1 MRERLFM
8 IRYKEWIN
16 RAKGS
21 LTISKIEKNIA
32 AGDVFF
38 YEDLCYQTQ
47 QAVEKA
53 FKGFL
58 IYFGVEPEFT
68 HNIEALL
75 EELEKVTIIPV
86 HVREATDLTK
96 FAVLTRY
103 PGVYDEITKE
113 MYKKAVKTAQECIE
127 WVENTIKEIE
137 NIKNKTVEKIGIGK
151 IFL

>member
-1 MRERLFM
+1 M
-8 IRYKEWIN
+8 IRYEEWID

-21 LTISKIEKNIA
+21 LTLSKLGKNIA
-32 AGDVFF
+32 DNDMFF

-53 FKGFL
+53 FKGLL
-58 IYFGVEPEFT
+58 IYFGMDPEFT

-75 EELEKVTIIPV
+75 EELEKFTGIPA
-86 HVREATDLTK
+86 HVRESTDLTK

-113 MYKKAVKTAQECIE
+113 MYEKAVKTAQECLE
-127 WVENTIKEIE
+127 WVESTIK
-137 NIKNKTVEKIGIGK
+137 NNV
-151 IFL
+151 

>member
-1 MRERLFM
+1 MA
-8 IRYKEWIN
+8 RYEEWIK

-21 LTISKIEKNIA
+21 LKIPKAFINITT
-32 AGDVFF
+32 DNEFY

-58 IYFGVEPEFT
+58 IYFEAEPEFT
-68 HNIEALL
+68 HNIETLL
-75 EELEKVTIIPV
+75 EELAKFTEIPA
-86 HVREATDLTK
+86 HIREAIDLTK

-103 PGVYDEITKE
+103 PGEYEEISKE
-113 MYKKAVKTAQECIE
+113 KYEKAVKTAQECLD

-137 NIKNKTVEKIGIGK
+137 NNKSGGRI
-151 IFL
+151 

>member
-1 MRERLFM
+1 MKGKLFM
-8 IRYKEWIN
+8 TRYEEWIK

-21 LTISKIEKNIA
+21 LKIPKAFINITA
-32 AGDVFF
+32 DNEFY
-38 YEDLCYQTQ
+38 YEDLCYQAQ

-75 EELEKVTIIPV
+75 EELEKFTEIPA
-86 HVREATDLTK
+86 HIREAIDLTK

-103 PGVYDEITKE
+103 PGEYENITKE
-113 MYKKAVKTAQECIE
+113 RYEKAVKIAQECLD
-127 WVENTIKEIE
+127 WVERTIKEIE
-137 NIKNKTVEKIGIGK
+137 KGK
-151 IFL
+151 K

>member
-1 MRERLFM
+1 MA
-8 IRYKEWIN
+8 RYQEWIN

-21 LTISKIEKNIA
+21 LKISKTFININI
-32 AGDVFF
+32 DNEFY

-58 IYFGVEPEFT
+58 IYFNDEPEFT

-75 EELEKVTIIPV
+75 VELEKFIEIPT
-86 HVREATDLTK
+86 HIREAIDLTK

-103 PGVYDEITKE
+103 PGDYEEITKDKYE
-113 MYKKAVKTAQECIE
+113 KAIKIAQECLD
-127 WVENTIKEIE
+127 WVEQTITKIE
-137 NIKNKTVEKIGIGK
+137 NEKNK
-151 IFL
+151 